1 MAVDQY
7 ALCPCGSGK
16 KIKFCKCYDSIGE
29 LDKVLKMVG
38 GGQMVA
44 ALDRLNQVL
53 AEHPSAAW
61 PLAIKGR
68 LLINLNEL
76 DALEENADR
85 FIRLQP
91 SNPLALAQ
99 KAASQVFKGRYSE
112 AAHSLLEA
120 LAESGRSVDAF
131 LLEIG
136 SVLSMALAQEGQV
149 LSSRLYAT
157 LALTTQEPEHSSMA
171 QSVLGELNQSR
182 GLNLLTKSLPLPIDR
197 PEDVS
202 WGERYDEANSLLRSN
217 QILAAEAKFEAL
229 DRQFPEQ
236 PAILSGLL
244 SCALWRAD
252 VEGQTR
258 LLRKLSDALVD
269 EPELSARMRA
279 VSILVEPGQPQ
290 LSVAADELVYEIA
303 EADTAVMT
311 LTSQRTAQ
319 AIPAEMLR
327 GLVDE
332 QEEVPP
338 RAGFQI
344 LDRELPE
351 GDEEAVDAE
360 SLPRVLATVLIFGR
374 QTDRSA
380 RLEVRD
386 AIQDDHAQ
394 MIAQLGDLVSGEPV
408 ERRSQSLPL
417 VVMANP
423 RLPISLLQKNRD
435 AMLKLRD
442 QVFRKHFVSAILAA
456 RVPASGGEPIA
467 SLADDPSAQ
476 TVRTAIVRILQGY
489 DGLQLEAADLLAEV
503 ATRLK
508 ATELP
513 TIVPQNDDELEQ
525 LNAFDLASID
535 PSQLDQEALFY
546 LLQRAS
552 QVSSTLA
559 SRRAAERLITMEA
572 TDEESKA
579 MLSRAYQVLVQAAPT
594 PEAALE
600 MSAKAKAWAESAN
613 VSDAPFLLIE
623 LQRHLELGDARG
635 FENTIQTIYAKHQ
648 NDTNVMMYLQQ
659 MLVELGLLNP
669 DGTPRQGPPRQGPP
683 RGSAGGALRGA
694 QPAAAPE
701 SPLAAEPSSGSKL
714 WLPGMD

>member
-29 LDKVLKMVG
+29 LDKVLKMVS
-38 GGQMVA
+38 GGQVVA

-99 KAASQVFKGRYSE
+99 KAASQVFKHRFSE

-136 SVLSMALAQEGQV
+136 SVLSMALAQEGHM

-157 LALTTQEPEHSSMA
+157 LALSTQEAENASMA
-171 QSVLGELNQSR
+171 QSVLGELNQAR
-182 GLNLLTKSLPLPIDR
+182 GLNLLIKSLPQPIDR
-197 PEDVS
+197 PDEVS
-202 WGERYDEANSLLRSN
+202 WGERYDEANALLRSN

-252 VEGQTR
+252 GDAQTR
-258 LLRKLSDALVD
+258 LLRKLSAALQD
-269 EPELSARMRA
+269 DPERSARMLA
-279 VSILVEPGQPQ
+279 LSMLVEPGQPQ
-290 LSVAADELVYEIA
+290 LSVAADEFVYEIGD
-303 EADTAVMT
+303 ADTAVMT
-311 LTSQRTAQ
+311 LTSQRTT
-319 AIPAEMLR
+319 PAVPVEALR
-327 GLVDE
+327 DLVDNE
-332 QEEVPP
+332 DEVPP
-338 RAGFQI
+338 RAGFQV
-344 LDRELPE
+344 LDREPTE
-351 GDEEAVDAE
+351 GATDVET
-360 SLPRVLATVLIFGR
+360 LPRVLATVLVFGR
-374 QTDRSA
+374 QTDRAA
-380 RLEVRD
+380 RLEIRD
-386 AIQDDHAQ
+386 ALQDDHALVLG
-394 MIAQLGDLVSGEPV
+394 QLGDLVSGEPV
-408 ERRSQSLPL
+408 ERRSHSLPL

-423 RLPISLLQKNRD
+423 RLPVSQLQINRD
-435 AMLKLRD
+435 EALKLRD
-442 QVFRKHFVSAILAA
+442 ELFRRQFASSILAA
-456 RVPASGGEPIA
+456 RVPASGGEPIS
-467 SLADDPSAQ
+467 SLANDPA
-476 TVRTAIVRILQGY
+476 TLTTRTAIVRVLQGY
-489 DGLQLEAADLLAEV
+489 DGLQIEAADLIAEIGAKLGV
-503 ATRLK
+503 P
-508 ATELP
+508 ELP
-513 TIVPQNDDELEQ
+513 TLVPQDDDELER
-525 LNAFDLASID
+525 LTAFDLASVD
-535 PSQLDQEALFY
+535 PSQLDLDALFY
-546 LLQRAS
+546 LFQRAT

-559 SRRAAERLITMEA
+559 SRRAAERLIETET

-579 MLSRAYQVLVQAAPT
+579 MVSRAYQSLIQT
-594 PEAALE
+594 SSSPEAALE
-600 MSAKAKAWAESAN
+600 VAEKAKAWAESAN
-613 VSDAPFLLIE
+613 VSDAPFLLSE
-623 LQRHLELGDARG
+623 LHRHLEMGNVRG
-635 FENTIQTIYAKHQ
+635 FENTIQTIYTKHQ

-659 MLVELGLLNP
+659 ILIELGLLNP
-669 DGTPRQGPPRQGPP
+669 DGSPRQGPGRGP
-683 RGSAGGALRGA
+683 AGGAIRGGRPSAA
-694 QPAAAPE
+694 QE
-701 SPLAAEPSSGSKL
+701 SPLAIEPSSGSTGSKL

>member
-29 LDKVLKMVG
+29 LDKVIKMVS

-99 KAASQVFKGRYSE
+99 RAASQVFKRRFSE

-136 SVLSMALAQEGQV
+136 SVLSMALAQEGHM

-157 LALTTQEPEHSSMA
+157 LALSTQEAENASMA
-171 QSVLGELNQSR
+171 QSVLGELNQAR
-182 GLNLLTKSLPLPIDR
+182 GLNLLIKSLPLPIDR
-197 PEDVS
+197 ADEVS
-202 WGERYDEANSLLRSN
+202 WGERFDEANALLRNN

-252 VEGQTR
+252 GDAQTR
-258 LLRKLSDALVD
+258 LLRKLSAALQD
-269 EPELSARMRA
+269 DPERSARMLA
-279 VSILVEPGQPQ
+279 ISLLVEPGQPQ

-303 EADTAVMT
+303 DADTTVIT
-311 LTSQRTAQ
+311 LTSQRTTP
-319 AIPAEMLR
+319 AIPAEALR
-327 GLVDE
+327 DIVEGEDE
-332 QEEVPP
+332 APP
-338 RAGFQI
+338 RAGFQV
-344 LDRELPE
+344 LDREPPE
-351 GDEEAVDAE
+351 ASEGPTDVD
-360 SLPRVLATVLIFGR
+360 SLPRVLATVLVFGR

-380 RLEVRD
+380 RLEIRD
-386 AIQDDHAQ
+386 ALQDDHAQ
-394 MIAQLGDLVSGEPV
+394 ILAQLGELVRGEPV
-408 ERRSQSLPL
+408 ERRSHSLPL

-423 RLPISLLQKNRD
+423 RLPVSQLQMNRD
-435 AMLKLRD
+435 EALKVRD
-442 QVFRKHFVSAILAA
+442 ELFRRHFAGAILGA
-456 RVPASGGEPIA
+456 RAPASGGEPIS
-467 SLADDPSAQ
+467 SLANDPA
-476 TVRTAIVRILQGY
+476 TLTTRTAIVRVLQGY
-489 DGLQLEAADLLAEV
+489 DGLQIEASDLIDEV
-503 ATRLK
+503 ASRLGVP
-508 ATELP
+508 ELP
-513 TIVPQNDDELEQ
+513 VIAPQDDEDLER
-525 LNAFDLASID
+525 LSAFDLASVD
-535 PSQLDQEALFY
+535 PSQLDLDALFY
-546 LLQRAS
+546 LFQRAT
-552 QVSSTLA
+552 QVSSTRA
-559 SRRAAERLITMEA
+559 SRRAAERLIAIDA
-572 TDEESKA
+572 TDENSKA
-579 MLSRAYQVLVQAAPT
+579 MVSRAYQSLIQTSPA

-600 MSAKAKAWAESAN
+600 VAAKAKTWAESAG
-613 VSDAPFLLIE
+613 VSDAPFLLSE
-623 LQRHLELGDARG
+623 LHRHLEMGNVAA

-659 MLVELGLLNP
+659 ILVELGLLNP
-669 DGTPRQGPPRQGPP
+669 DGSPRSG
-683 RGSAGGALRGA
+683 AAVGGARGGR
-694 QPAAAPE
+694 QSAPQE
-701 SPLAAEPSSGSKL
+701 SPLSIQPSSGGTGGKL